1 MSAAAPPR
9 HVAVIMDGNGRW
21 ALQRG
26 LSRREGHRRGLD
38 AARKTLRACAA
49 HKIPYLSLFAFSSEN
64 WSRPEEE
71 VSALMMLFADSAKSL
86 VGELR
91 DNGVRVRFIGQ
102 RERFSPMLRQAM
114 ESMEA
119 ATDGG
124 RRLHV
129 NVAVSYSGRWDVA
142 QAAEQIARDGG
153 DFGEKN
159 FAKRLSTGDLP
170 EVDLLIRSGGERRL
184 SNFMLWQAAY
194 AELHFTPVLWPDFGE
209 DDFEK
214 ALADYG
220 QRERRFGDI
229 AC

>member
-1 MSAAAPPR
+1 MVSAAAPPR

-49 HKIPYLSLFAFSSEN
+49 HKIPYLSLFAFSSEK

-124 RRLHV
+124 GGYMSMSPSVIAAAGMSRRRRKKSP
-129 NVAVSYSGRWDVA
+129 AT
-142 QAAEQIARDGG
+142 AATS
-153 DFGEKN
+153 
-159 FAKRLSTGDLP
+159 AKRISQNGCPPATCP
-170 EVDLLIRSGGERRL
+170 KWI
-184 SNFMLWQAAY
+184 Y
-194 AELHFTPVLWPDFGE
+194 
-209 DDFEK
+209 
-214 ALADYG
+214 
-220 QRERRFGDI
+220 
-229 AC
+229 